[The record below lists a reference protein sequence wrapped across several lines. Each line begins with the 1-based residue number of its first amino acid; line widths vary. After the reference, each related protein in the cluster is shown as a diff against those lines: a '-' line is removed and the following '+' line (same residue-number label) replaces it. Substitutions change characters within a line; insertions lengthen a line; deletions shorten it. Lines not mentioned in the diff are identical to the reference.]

1 MKTFH
6 AAVITTAACLLSLLS
21 ASAQT
26 EQQRQTMAVL
36 KSASERLMSGDI
48 TALDDVKA
56 LPGDDSVAGL
66 LMFFKQNFYVYS
78 KETQKKAIAAKAA
91 EYITECPTA
100 ADYIKRLFKKEEGRP
115 KSGMLMNYRQTTLDS
130 LTTANNK
137 FAANLL
143 IELMDESNLE
153 VPPGDFGVALAK
165 MGIPS
170 APFAKTELKAAAT
183 PEGVAKWKS
192 WWKEN
197 KDGFPD
203 K

>member
-6 AAVITTAACLLSLLS
+6 AAVIATAACLLPISS

-26 EQQRQTMAVL
+26 EQQRQVMGVL
-36 KSASERLMSGDI
+36 KNASERLMRGDA

-66 LMFFKQNFYVYS
+66 LMFFKQNFYVFS

-91 EYITECPTA
+91 ECITECPTA

-137 FAANLL
+137 FAVNLL

-153 VPPGDFGVALAK
+153 VPPGDFGVAIAK

-183 PEGVAKWKS
+183 PDGVAKWKS